1 MRPNRRTFRDVLRDR
16 RGIATSLPDAL
27 AGISMQTLTMGAIA
41 TALVG
46 VTAFYAL
53 ASASA
58 DTSGAFQNTNLGFQ
72 KSVAAS
78 DVVYGIGQN
87 RVGILK
93 DVGTDQCKVETWQA
107 GTRDG
112 KTSLRVDTATV
123 AGVCTPTTALAVAG
137 STETSRELVYD
148 VRTPEFTYANLG
160 GREITYSSTGVPTL
174 TTGTKPSDV
183 KQSDWD
189 DTRPYKVSLKLQTSN
204 GDTAVTTKNAVTTG
218 YTNVVN
224 VTAAQDS
231 IRYVPAPSSDP
242 IPGPI
247 RITGTTRSTTKG
259 DTVGGVRE
267 GIAITFNGGVCTSG
281 PTKVIASFTQ
291 QDPSTADVVNTVL
304 NQVLTGDS
312 TTIDLGAVANGATGA
327 VQVEATCIE
336 DGVPAK
342 DGVAYTQP
350 IPATN
355 LTVRQNTDSWKH
367 DLVWTKVSSLP
378 TQFEVRRAFA
388 GDSSSDEL
396 VMTTDA
402 LSAQSVYGQGANLG
416 MTTNYSVVA
425 SVGDT
430 KSPAATASITT
441 PLPKPEPTT
450 VTPTTGG
457 ANWTAVSCPAFS
469 NAQYAERHYQQVGTD
484 TKVTWTALSTWS
496 SNRSLTKVITPGYG
510 RTMYEVQARCVA
522 TKSDAVSPAS
532 VSETIGFYQPEDITL
547 ATARSTTVGATYGGV
562 REGVLILQ
570 TGARCYNGTKT
581 EVHVTWTGPSGT
593 FEEQTRTQVFGTG
606 STSWNFANAAN
617 GGEGEAETWTECAGV
632 NSGASSNLTTYT
644 NPLPTPTIAVKQGAE
659 AEQHVVSWNDISS
672 LPVTYT
678 VYQNSASSATDVAA
692 STTTAL
698 SKTFSYADGGTYG
711 NKIDYSVLGAVDSNK
726 SARATNASL
735 TTAWPAP
742 PSATSIKYARTNT
755 GDYEDGKVT
764 WSWDAS
770 CPAGTNTQGRL
781 LENRT
786 GTRSGSIDTTVR
798 ATSAWTSRPTSYN
811 WAPSYSTQGY
821 AYGVRVDGKCVSNVT
836 GYESKVDSTQSSN
849 WVTGMAQP
857 KAPVWDAYN
866 YQEMKRGTNW
876 TYNTPLNQNFQ
887 TISVD
892 YITYCSNGADVDWSS
907 FTSRSWAGN
916 DFYHPIGYRDYWQL
930 PDDLNKAT
938 VTYYNTKYNCS
949 TPWATSP
956 QSPAA
961 PNKVIEVRR

>member
-1 MRPNRRTFRDVLRDR
+1 MRPNRRTFRDVLHDKK
-16 RGIATSLPDAL
+16 GIATSLPDAL

-53 ASASA
+53 SSASA
-58 DTSGAFQNTNLGFQ
+58 DTSGAFQNTNLTFQ
-72 KSVAAS
+72 KSVAAA
-78 DVVYGIGQN
+78 DVVYGVGQN

-112 KTSLRVDTATV
+112 KATLQLDTATV
-123 AGVCTPTTALAVAG
+123 PGVCTPTTALAAAG
-137 STETSRELVYD
+137 STDTTRELVYD
-148 VRTPEFTYANLG
+148 VRTPAFTYANLG
-160 GREITYSSTGVPTL
+160 GREITYSSAGVPTL

-183 KQSDWD
+183 KQGDWD
-189 DTRPYKVSLKLQTSN
+189 DTRPYKVSLKLQTLN

-224 VTAAQDS
+224 VTAAKDS
-231 IRYVPAPSSDP
+231 LRYVPAPSTDP

-247 RITGTTRSTTKG
+247 KITGTTRSSVKG

-267 GIAITFNGGVCTSG
+267 GIAITFNGGVCASG
-281 PTKVIASFTQ
+281 PTKVVASFTQ
-291 QDPSTADVVNTVL
+291 QDPSAAEAVNTVI

-312 TTIDLGAVANGATGA
+312 TTVDLGAVPNGASGA
-327 VQVEATCIE
+327 VQVAATCI
-336 DGVPAK
+336 DGGVVVK

-350 IPATN
+350 IPKTN
-355 LTVRQNTDSWKH
+355 LTVTQNADSWKH
-367 DLVWTKVSSLP
+367 DLAWTKVSSLP

-388 GDSSSDEL
+388 GDSASDEL
-396 VMTTDA
+396 VTTTDA
-402 LSAQSVYGQGANLG
+402 LSVQSVYEQGMNLG
-416 MTTNYSVVA
+416 MTSTYSVVA
-425 SVGDT
+425 TVGDT

-441 PLPKPEPTT
+441 PLPKPDATV
-450 VTPTTGG
+450 VTPTPGG
-457 ANWTAVSCPAFS
+457 ATWTAVTCPAFS

-484 TKVTWTALSTWS
+484 TKVTWSTLSAWS
-496 SNRSLTKVITPGYG
+496 TDRSLTKIVTPGYG

-532 VSETIGFYQPEDITL
+532 VSETIGFYQPEDVSL
-547 ATARSTTVGATYGGV
+547 AAARSTTVGTTYAGV
-562 REGVLILQ
+562 REGVTVLL

-581 EVHVTWTGPSGT
+581 EVHVTWAGPTGTS
-593 FEEQTRTQVFGTG
+593 EEQARTQVFTTG

-617 GGEGEAETWTECAGV
+617 GGEGEAEAWTQCVGV
-632 NSGASSNLTTYT
+632 NSGSSQNLTTYT
-644 NPLPTPTIAVKQGAE
+644 NPLPTPTITVKQGPDAE
-659 AEQHVVSWNDISS
+659 THIVSWNDISS

-678 VYQNSASSATDVAA
+678 VYQNTASSATDVAA
-692 STTTAL
+692 AKTTAQ
-698 SKTFSYADGGTYG
+698 SKTFVYADGGTYG
-711 NKIDYSVLGAVDSNK
+711 NKADYSVAGVVNGEA
-726 SARATNASL
+726 SARATNATI
-735 TTAWPAP
+735 TTAWPAS
-742 PSATSIKYARTNT
+742 PSATGIKYTRTTT

-764 WSWDAS
+764 WGWDAS
-770 CPAGTNTQGRL
+770 CPAGTGTQGRL

-798 ATSAWTSRPTSYN
+798 ATSAWTNRPTSYN

-821 AYGVRVDGKCVSNVT
+821 AYGVRVDGKCVSSVT
-836 GYESKVDSTQSSN
+836 GFESKTDSTQSSN
-849 WVTGMAQP
+849 WITGMAQP

-887 TISVD
+887 TISID
-892 YITYCSNGADVDWSS
+892 YITYCPSGSSMDWSS

-930 PDDLNKAT
+930 PDDLNRAT